1 MGKLWNELSG
11 LYESVAPAALKRK
24 LEEKNPDFQGAW
36 ANFGMS
42 YQGFTRAWRLQ
53 EKNPDFQGAWA
64 NFEMSYQGFTRA
76 WRLQRS
82 KESWKKRIQTFKAHG
97 QTLE

>member
-1 MGKLWNELSG
+1 MGKLWNELPG

-36 ANFGMS
+36 ANFGMR

-53 EKNPDFQGAWA
+53 
-64 NFEMSYQGFTRA
+64 
-76 WRLQRS
+76 
-82 KESWKKRIQTFKAHG
+82 KRIQTFKAHG

>member
-1 MGKLWNELSG
+1 MGKLWNELPG

-42 YQGFTRAWRLQ
+42 PTGSAKVGCWLAGC
-53 EKNPDFQGAWA
+53 EPNLCWCA
-64 NFEMSYQGFTRA
+64 
-76 WRLQRS
+76 
-82 KESWKKRIQTFKAHG
+82 QTSA
-97 QTLE
+97 TVVIYI

>member
-1 MGKLWNELSG
+1 MGKLWNELPG

-53 EKNPDFQGAWA
+53 
-64 NFEMSYQGFTRA
+64 
-76 WRLQRS
+76 RS
-82 KESWKKRIQTFKAHG
+82 KESWKKRIQTFNAHG